1 MRKLM
6 VAVATVTGLALAAG
20 CSKRD
25 EALEERRDL
34 TQAQQEAQKDM
45 ADIRQDAAKEQA
57 EIQRD
62 EQKDLAEVQ
71 RDEQEDLA
79 EVQKDVSEERQDV
92 AEADSKL
99 AAESG
104 SLAAASTVQGTVQST
119 LGNSL
124 VLIVPGNNNAK
135 LKLKTDGKTRVTE
148 NNRAV
153 ELDDFNEGT
162 EVRASYVKD
171 GDDMVA
177 RDVVIIT
184 PVMDK

>member
-25 EALEERRDL
+25 EALDERRDL
-34 TQAQQEAQKDM
+34 AQAQQEAQKDM

-71 RDEQEDLA
+71 
-79 EVQKDVSEERQDV
+79 KDVSEERQDV
-92 AEADSKL
+92 AEADREL
-99 AAESG
+99 AVESG
-104 SLAAASTVQGTVQST
+104 SLAASSTVQGTVQST

-124 VLIVPGNNNAK
+124 VLIVPGNKNAE
-135 LKLKTDGKTRVTE
+135 LKLKTDDKTRVTE

-153 ELDDFNEGT
+153 ELDDFDEGT

-177 RDVVIIT
+177 RDVVIIS

>member
-6 VAVATVTGLALAAG
+6 IAVATVTGLALTAG

-25 EALEERRDL
+25 EAREARADL
-34 TQAQQEAQKDM
+34 AEAQQEAQKDM
-45 ADIRQDAAKEQA
+45 AEIRQEAAEDRA
-57 EIQRD
+57 DIQR
-62 EQKDLAEVQ
+62 EQQEELAEAQ
-71 RDEQEDLA
+71 Q
-79 EVQKDVSEERQDV
+79 DVAEERQEV

-99 AAESG
+99 AADSD
-104 SLAAASTVQGTVQST
+104 SFAAGSTVQGRVQST

-124 VLIVPGNNNAK
+124 VLIVPGNANAE
-135 LKLKTDGKTRVTE
+135 LKLKTDDKTRVTE

-153 ELDDFNEGT
+153 ELDDFDEGT
-162 EVRASYVKD
+162 EVRASFVKD

-177 RDVVIIT
+177 RDVVILS